1 MTIEEKYPNFAQLTA
16 LLNQRKR
23 PRKTLDSVIA
33 CLLVRKSEGGGRDYL
48 PHHAG
53 GVYRLP
59 GAACRP
65 KADRARAGGH
75 GRLGGSF

>member
-33 CLLVRKSEGGGRDYL
+33 CLLVSNSEGGER
-48 PHHAG
+48 
-53 GVYRLP
+53 
-59 GAACRP
+59 
-65 KADRARAGGH
+65 K
-75 GRLGGSF
+75 

>member
-33 CLLVRKSEGGGRDYL
+33 CLFKKWDVLKPIQS
-48 PHHAG
+48 A
-53 GVYRLP
+53 
-59 GAACRP
+59 
-65 KADRARAGGH
+65 
-75 GRLGGSF
+75 

>member
-16 LLNQRKR
+16 LLNKRKR

-48 PHHAG
+48 PHYAG
-53 GVYRLP
+53 GVYSLS
-59 GAACRP
+59 GAAYWPETEGERVGNC
-65 KADRARAGGH
+65 GC
-75 GRLGGSF
+75 LGGSF